1 MLKHRYVLTSLA
13 LAACCTTHA
22 QTQSATV
29 ETEGTPS
36 TQKTEPRIIRGNDR
50 VVAAPRQIPVLA
62 GAGSAYK
69 FEEAPILDVVHLFLR
84 EVLKVDYILHSL
96 LQALSRSPRGE
107 RFRLTM
113 PSCCWRVHCKP
124 MVY

>member
-50 VVAAPRQIPVLA
+50 VVATPRQVPVLA

-84 EVLKVDYILHSL
+84 EVLKVDYILHQPIAGTVTL
-96 LQALSRSPRGE
+96 ATRGE
-107 RFRLTM
+107 
-113 PSCCWRVHCKP
+113 V
-124 MVY
+124 